1 MRLSDTTGAISSP
14 NSSRDSRPILNSA
27 PVIGARTLSPEQSA
41 KIFAV
46 TVWNFC
52 VVVCQPVTDLTRFP
66 SISQARQEQLSIRSM
81 FGSFLISSYVTL
93 SQIEKLSVGLRLRF
107 ISASSSTM
115 PLSWLFLPCAPRI
128 HILISPEAFPPT
140 TGRSFIS
147 TTLAPCLVAA
157 TAANIPAAPAPT
169 IQRSAS

>member
-1 MRLSDTTGAISSP
+1 MNFTAQSGALNGISRSVSLTCNRQDIPIVRLSDTTGAISSP
-14 NSSRDSRPILNSA
+14 NSSRASRPILNSA

-52 VVVCQPVTDLTRFP
+52 VVVCQPVTDFTRFL

-93 SQIEKLSVGLRLRF
+93 SQIEKLSVGFASEVHQRQFLDDAALVVVPSVRAAYPHPYLSGGV
-107 ISASSSTM
+107 SA
-115 PLSWLFLPCAPRI
+115 
-128 HILISPEAFPPT
+128 
-140 TGRSFIS
+140 
-147 TTLAPCLVAA
+147 
-157 TAANIPAAPAPT
+157 
-169 IQRSAS
+169 